1 MGTKSR
7 RRINDTSRLRPDI
20 PQLSFRRLTAKPDQN
35 HHPASSAPV
44 ILPGKITGLTILD
57 LGLFEVRGG
66 ERLIGIPAYL
76 LQTDT
81 GARIL
86 FDTGFPPAYV
96 TDPGIAARDGLPV
109 FGRLLDFGPQQTA
122 VWALGL
128 LGLVPQDIDLVI
140 LSHGHI
146 DHVGSLPLFAHAP
159 IVMTRAER
167 SDPRPRYFGI
177 ARPMDWPDAT
187 YTLIDTD
194 TPVCEGLTLIP
205 TPGHTPGH
213 LSAILDLPETGRV
226 ILAADAI
233 NRASEPDAGF
243 ADAADPVAAKAS
255 SDRLLALA
263 PGGLLI
269 FGHDP
274 AQWPT
279 LRKAPATYG

>member
-1 MGTKSR
+1 M
-7 RRINDTSRLRPDI
+7 
-20 PQLSFRRLTAKPDQN
+20 
-35 HHPASSAPV
+35 
-44 ILPGKITGLTILD
+44 ILPGKITRLTILD

-76 LQTDT
+76 LETDA
-81 GARIL
+81 GQRIL
-86 FDTGFPPAYV
+86 FDTGFPPAYAA
-96 TDPGIAARDGLPV
+96 DPAIADHDRLGG
-109 FGRLLDFGPQQTA
+109 FGRLLDFSPRQTA
-122 VWALGL
+122 TGALAL
-128 LGLVPQDIDLVI
+128 LNLAPKDINLVI

-146 DHVGSLPLFAHAP
+146 DHVGSLPVFAHAP

-167 SDPRPRYFGI
+167 SDPRPRYFGT
-177 ARPMDWPDAT
+177 ARPMDWPDAA

-194 TPVCEGLTLIP
+194 TRVCHGLTLIP

-233 NRASEPDAGF
+233 NRASEPGEGF
-243 ADAADPVAAKAS
+243 ADALDPAAAKAS
-255 SDRLLALA
+255 ADRLLALA